1 MTENFEPQRSQELT
15 PLELQ
20 GLITLAVRNGVL
32 SALAMTAVVSLLLG
46 LVVALLR

>member
-1 MTENFEPQRSQELT
+1 MTDLT

-32 SALAMTAVVSLLLG
+32 HASAILGLLG
-46 LVVALLR
+46 LLVGFIVALLR

>member
-1 MTENFEPQRSQELT
+1 MMGKALTELT

-32 SALAMTAVVSLLLG
+32 MAFGVIALVGLLFG
-46 LVVALLR
+46 LIVALLR